1 MIQGIHHFAVIV
13 SSLASLDF
21 YRKLGFEEF
30 KRVERRYDTV
40 VLLYGHGIQ
49 IECFID
55 PTHPPRSNPDPLG
68 LRHIALRVD
77 DIEKTIEELE
87 CEAGPIM
94 NDWVGE
100 KFCFIADP
108 DGNTVELH
116 E

>member
-13 SSLASLDF
+13 SSLESLDF
-21 YRKLGFEEF
+21 YRRLGFEEF
-30 KRVERRYDTV
+30 LRRDRKYDTV
-40 VLLYGHGIQ
+40 VLLYGHGMQ
-49 IECFID
+49 IEAFID
-55 PTHPPRSNPDPLG
+55 PTHSPRPNPDPLG

-77 DIEKTIEELE
+77 KIEDTVSELGL
-87 CEAGPIM
+87 EAGPIM

-100 KFCFIADP
+100 RFCFVVDP

>member
-13 SSLASLDF
+13 SSESSIEW

-30 KRVERRYDTV
+30 LRKERKYDTV

-49 IECFID
+49 IEAFID
-55 PTHPPRSNPDPLG
+55 PTHPPRSTPDPLG
-68 LRHIALRVD
+68 LRHLALRCE
-77 DIEKTIEELE
+77 DIERTVEKLGA
-87 CEAGPIM
+87 EAGPIM
-94 NDWVGE
+94 DDWIGE